1 MKDFDFFHNNFDLIR
16 LFAALQVVFIHGY
29 EHFGLGPGSWLVKS
43 LQIFPGV
50 PIFFVISGFL
60 VSASWERSAPQGVGA
75 YFKNR
80 FLRIYPALW
89 VCFFISL
96 GSVFI
101 IYKPNFSLVELGK
114 WVIAQLTIGQIYNP
128 DILRGYGVG
137 TLNGSLWTIP
147 VEIQFYILLPL
158 IYFVFN
164 RKNWNPVLL
173 GGVMIGFILINQVY
187 LSLAAG
193 ERSLVVKLFGVTLLP
208 YLFLFLLGLF
218 LQKNLKFV
226 AKYLKGKALLILLI
240 YIIWILIS
248 HILHIRYLGNYLNP
262 ISALILGAL
271 TISFAY
277 SYEDRF
283 SKVLRGNDISYGV
296 YIYHM
301 VVVNALLHI
310 SRFSP
315 LGNLLVMFLL
325 TISISFLSWKLVE
338 KPALALKKTSLRDL
352 INNKTIRQVL

>member
-16 LFAALQVVFIHGY
+16 LFAALQVVFIHGH

-80 FLRIYPALW
+80 FFRIYPALW

-101 IYKPNFSLVELGK
+101 IYKPSSSLVELGK

-128 DILRGYGVG
+128 DFLRGYGVG

-164 RKNWNPVLL
+164 RKNWHPVLL
-173 GGVMIGFILINQVY
+173 GG
-187 LSLAAG
+187 
-193 ERSLVVKLFGVTLLP
+193 
-208 YLFLFLLGLF
+208 
-218 LQKNLKFV
+218 
-226 AKYLKGKALLILLI
+226 
-240 YIIWILIS
+240 
-248 HILHIRYLGNYLNP
+248 
-262 ISALILGAL
+262 
-271 TISFAY
+271 
-277 SYEDRF
+277 
-283 SKVLRGNDISYGV
+283 
-296 YIYHM
+296 
-301 VVVNALLHI
+301 
-310 SRFSP
+310 
-315 LGNLLVMFLL
+315 
-325 TISISFLSWKLVE
+325 
-338 KPALALKKTSLRDL
+338 
-352 INNKTIRQVL
+352 